1 MIIKTI
7 LLPIDKA
14 STVQQRHAEF
24 ECTLSELAVASG
36 NKAKVT
42 VSGPDDKMAQLF
54 ELIGESIYGSK
65 KD

>member
-7 LLPIDKA
+7 LLPADKA
-14 STVQQRHAEF
+14 SIIQQRHAEF
-24 ECTLSELAVASG
+24 ECILSELAVASD

-54 ELIGESIYGSK
+54 ELIGETIYGSK

>member
-7 LLPIDKA
+7 LLSVDKA
-14 STVQQRHAEF
+14 STIQQRYAEF
-24 ECTLSELAVASG
+24 ECTLSEFIVASG

-54 ELIGESIYGSK
+54 ELIGEPVHEYK
-65 KD
+65 KN